1 MSVIVRIITILIG
14 ILFIRLVLS
23 IMKEKKLTEVQSIGW
38 LIGGIVLIILGIFP
52 ELVGIFADIF
62 GIWYGPTMVTIF
74 AIVLIIFIVFM
85 NTIELSRLANQVNEL
100 TMHITL
106 LKDENI
112 ELKEKYEKE
121 VGGET
126 Y

>member
-1 MSVIVRIITILIG
+1 MSVTVKIITILIG
-14 ILFIRLVLS
+14 ILFIKLVLS
-23 IMKEKKLTEVQSIGW
+23 IMKEKKLTEAQSIGW

-52 ELVGIFADIF
+52 ELVGIFADFF

-74 AIVLIIFIVFM
+74 AILLIIFILFR

-100 TMHITL
+100 TMQITL

-112 ELKEKYEKE
+112 ELKEKHEKE